1 MSNNRGLVIIDLA
14 MEYYVTIKNQDLEEY
29 LLTWGNVHSI
39 YLEKKQAYKCHAY
52 YHTIIYL
59 HIYV

>member
-29 LLTWGNVHSI
+29 LLNGEMFTV
-39 YLEKKQAYKCHAY
+39 YF
-52 YHTIIYL
+52 
-59 HIYV
+59 